1 MPRVVS
7 FIVLV
12 GILLF
17 IATMFFKVMAQFVL
31 PLFLAAVLVVVFKPL
46 HMHVRDYLP
55 GRLRISALV
64 TTVLIL
70 LVVLLPTAF
79 LGWNA
84 YLEGRGVFSFL
95 RVQQNREELV
105 NKLESVLNPM
115 LDAYVNLTEPT
126 GTAPPDVPPASDA
139 DVAGA
144 VVPPGAEI
152 DASIRKPSRPLNAAE
167 LYERLAAAIGGFLVD
182 VVKGLLRT
190 LIGLV
195 IMILALYYFLVD
207 GPGMIH
213 TVMRLSPL
221 DNEYERELLDRFAN
235 VSRSVVVAVLASAV
249 VQGLLAGIGFYV
261 ALAPGAPIFLLTM
274 LTMLL
279 AVVPFVGAAG
289 VWIPTCL
296 WIFFFQ
302 GERTVGE
309 QVVTGEPV
317 TALVLAA
324 YCAGIVSTIDNVI
337 KPYVLHGQSNL
348 HPLLAL
354 MSVLGGVTAL
364 GPVGILVGPMLVAF
378 VHALLVMVNKE
389 LRLMSAGEGD
399 GPYQKSMFPIDPN
412 VEIEA
417 EAAADPTAGE
427 ELERLAM
434 KLSGSDPAAAAPA
447 PPAGPLARVRNAA
460 KRRGKRK

>member
-1 MPRVVS
+1 LIGELHVPRVVS

-31 PLFLAAVLVVVFKPL
+31 PLFLAAVLVVVFKPV
-46 HMHVRDYLP
+46 HMWVRDQLP

-70 LVVLLPTAF
+70 LVVLVPTGF

-84 YLEGRGVFSFL
+84 YLEGRGVFTYLRNDENRNELVKKLEDFL
-95 RVQQNREELV
+95 NPLLDTYANLKDPAELSATGDETAVGPALAVQQN
-105 NKLESVLNPM
+105 P
-115 LDAYVNLTEPT
+115 A
-126 GTAPPDVPPASDA
+126 APVAQRPDSP
-139 DVAGA
+139 
-144 VVPPGAEI
+144 I
-152 DASIRKPSRPLNAAE
+152 NAATI
-167 LYERLAAAIGGFLVD
+167 YEGAAAAIGGFLVD

-190 LIGLV
+190 VIGLIILV
-195 IMILALYYFLVD
+195 LALYYFLVD
-207 GPGMIH
+207 GPSMIH

-235 VSRSVVVAVLASAV
+235 VSRAVVVAVLASAV
-249 VQGLLAGIGFYV
+249 VQGLLAGAGFYF
-261 ALAPGAPIFLLTM
+261 ALDAGAPIFLLTM
-274 LTMLL
+274 LTMVL

-296 WIFFFQ
+296 WIYFYK
-302 GERTVGE
+302 ER
-309 QVVTGEPV
+309 VVDGVLVEGDSF
-317 TALVLAA
+317 TAIALAA

-378 VHALLVMVNKE
+378 IHALLVMVNKE
-389 LRLMSAGEGD
+389 LRLLGSEGID
-399 GPYQKSMFPIDPN
+399 GGYQRSLFPMNPAT
-412 VEIEA
+412 VVEA
-417 EAAADPTAGE
+417 EAAAASGGGIFSH
-427 ELERLAM
+427 LAA
-434 KLSGSDPAAAAPA
+434 LSPDDHAAEKRRP
-447 PPAGPLARVRNAA
+447 GPIARVRNAA
-460 KRRGKRK
+460 KRRRKRK